1 MKHEHELDRMLP
13 LVHEMI
19 IVRCSDEE
27 IIEAFQGYRVA
38 VIANEENLSS
48 HSGQVALVTLVSLI
62 ARLGV
67 QVDIRIPE
75 IELCGAQPPLEGCYL
90 RKGLLDLGGDL
101 IPGLSIAAW
110 EGGPTE
116 AAFVLGNSLPPALDC
131 LTWRLSGTAWR
142 GSIQP
147 LEATATAW
155 TESWPIGALCA
166 GGLAAVEVFKAVVRQ
181 LQLRQSAPY
190 WKEFVDPCR
199 RASWDFGKGLPT
211 PQYLDMGHLDMVSA
225 GAIAQAFYFVLMRLP
240 HVRHQSRIFENDT
253 TANTNLNRNL
263 LSRYRHIGMHKI
275 DVIRTYDLEKVS
287 DVYERLTK
295 ANINDFQLAAS
306 VLVGADDIPTRW
318 LVQDH
323 SPKWLGVAGT
333 SHFGALTSSHRPG
346 EPCAGCLHVYDDEAV
361 IPVLP
366 TASVFSFWA
375 GLALAVRLL
384 RKEMGM
390 PYPQDKQA
398 LWLVPLRMDYSSTGF
413 WSAVRSRPDCPVQC
427 RASQGVLMHNRG

>member
-1 MKHEHELDRMLP
+1 MKSEHALDRMLP

-19 IVRCSDEE
+19 IGRCSDEE
-27 IIEAFQGYRVA
+27 IIEAFQRYRVA
-38 VIANEENLSS
+38 VIANKENLSS

-75 IELCGAQPPLEGCYL
+75 IELCGAQPPLQGCYL
-90 RKGLLDLGGDL
+90 RKGLLDLGSDL
-101 IPGLSIAAW
+101 IPGSSITGW
-110 EGGPTE
+110 EGGPVE
-116 AAFVLGNSLPPALDC
+116 AAFVLGNSLAPALNC
-131 LTWRLSGTAWR
+131 LTWRLSGTTWG
-142 GSIQP
+142 GSIHP
-147 LEATATAW
+147 LEVTGTAW
-155 TESWPIGALCA
+155 TDSWPIGALTA

-181 LQLRQSAPY
+181 LQLCQAAPY

-199 RASWDFGKGLPT
+199 RASWSFGEGLPT
-211 PQYLDMGHLDMVSA
+211 PKYLDMGTLDMISA
-225 GAIAQAFYFVLMRLP
+225 GAIAQAFYFVMMRLP

-263 LSRYRHIGMHKI
+263 LSRYRHIGVHKI
-275 DVIRTYDLEKVS
+275 DVIRSYDLEKVS
-287 DVYERLTK
+287 AVYERLTK

-318 LVQDH
+318 LVQDRY
-323 SPKWLGVAGT
+323 PKWLGVAGT
-333 SHFGALTSSHRPG
+333 SHFGALTSSHRPD
-346 EPCAGCLHVYDDEAV
+346 EPCAGCLHVHDDEAV
-361 IPVLP
+361 IPILP

-390 PYPQDKQA
+390 PYPKDKQA
-398 LWLVPLRMDYSSTGF
+398 LWLVPLRMDYPSAGF
-413 WSAVRSRPDCPVQC
+413 WSAVNPRTDCPIQC
-427 RASQGVLMHNRG
+427 EASRAIHTW